1 LISVVATR
9 SQSGNGA
16 DRLGW
21 IRPLAEGRSFA
32 NVIEQ
37 FREAIDGGEL
47 IAGDK
52 LPAEPDLATMFGISR
67 SVVREALKVLELS
80 GYLEVRRGYG
90 GGTFVCAAR
99 PDEFAEVAPAAMPTL
114 TLTFEQLVQVRLAI
128 EPHAARLAANDGPNR
143 PEGRSAGVSADGAG
157 DETRPARVL
166 AANVDFH
173 VDIARIADNPM
184 FVSVVESL
192 RPALYWAMRHAV
204 EDPSWRREAAAR
216 HEGIAE
222 AIAAGDADL
231 AAQLMEEDL
240 LAEAERSDFTPM
252 PHSG

>member
-1 LISVVATR
+1 MVATQ
-9 SQSGNGA
+9 SQPGMGA
-16 DRLGW
+16 KRLGW

-37 FREAIDGGEL
+37 FREAIDGREL
-47 IAGDK
+47 VAGDK
-52 LPAEPDLATMFGISR
+52 LPSEPDLATMFGISR

-90 GGTFVCAAR
+90 GGTFVCAAS
-99 PDEFAEVAPAAMPTL
+99 PDEFAEVPPTVITSL

-128 EPHAARLAANDGPNR
+128 EPHAARLAANGGPSR
-143 PEGRSAGVSADGAG
+143 PGVRSASVPNDTDG
-157 DETRPARVL
+157 DDRRPARVL

-173 VDIARIADNPM
+173 VDIARVADNPM
-184 FVSVVESL
+184 FVSVLESL

-204 EDPSWRREAAAR
+204 EDPRWRREAMAR
-216 HEGIAE
+216 HQGIVE
-222 AIAAGDADL
+222 AVASGDADL

-240 LAEAERSDFTPM
+240 MAEAERADFTPM
-252 PHSG
+252 PHFG

>member
-1 LISVVATR
+1 MVVATR
-9 SQSGNGA
+9 VQPGSRAKQ
-16 DRLGW
+16 LGW

-37 FREAIDGGEL
+37 VREAIEGGEL
-47 IAGDK
+47 VAGDK

-90 GGTFVCAAR
+90 GGTFICAPR
-99 PDEFAEVAPAAMPTL
+99 PDEFAEVPPTVITSL

-128 EPHAARLAANDGPNR
+128 EPHAARLAADGGPRR
-143 PEGRSAGVSADGAG
+143 PGIRSADAAENRGG
-157 DETRPARVL
+157 DDSRPARVL

-173 VDIARIADNPM
+173 VDIARVADNPM

-204 EDPSWRREAAAR
+204 EDPSWRREAMAR
-216 HEGIAE
+216 HQGIAD
-222 AIAAGDADL
+222 AVAAGDADL
-231 AAQLMEEDL
+231 AARLMKEDL
-240 LAEAERSDFTPM
+240 MAEAEQADFTPM
-252 PHSG
+252 PHFG